1 MRVRV
6 RVVRMGKQKPQKTTG
21 GRKDD
26 AKATTQQYQ
35 AGKRSIKQYPGVSAR
50 KLSPVKMM

>member
-1 MRVRV
+1 
-6 RVVRMGKQKPQKTTG
+6 MGKQKPQKTTG